1 MHERVKSA
9 PGTQRRLL
17 CLWLLAAA
25 LLCAGREAL
34 ALDRFQ
40 VEGYLLPNG
49 LQLLLKP
56 GDERAHVSIRL
67 VVGVGF
73 DDFSCTDQELPH
85 LLEHLLFSGIDEHG
99 EGGLE
104 ERMQAL
110 GGEWNAFTS
119 SADTTFVIEAPA
131 RNQRKVLD
139 LLLAAIT
146 QTRIDDNVLASTK
159 RIIEHEDGTHHSH
172 LQHLLD
178 KPAQD
183 SNASSQLAIELGLK
197 CPQPAEVTD
206 LTLEQVREVR
216 QNWYAPNNMSLI
228 VVGGL
233 DKLLPAYLERTWGA
247 LDAVEPS
254 DHQDLRSVTHEAE
267 PQAELIRGW
276 LGDDAT
282 LHLYFL
288 EPVLDT
294 AHPATLDLLQSY
306 LEWELYREL
315 RLAHGLS
322 YGPWVA
328 RESYGDSGLLS
339 LNAAVDQA
347 DIGQAGLVMGQ
358 MIARLRDNG
367 VDAATFKRLK
377 NLAIARQAWAA
388 QGNIALAD
396 YYWGALADYTD
407 GRFASPARQ
416 LGQVTVEDANTALR
430 QLVSKPG
437 YVRVEKP
444 LLSYDQFYQLA
455 WAVLIGLALLLV
467 GLIVWRRRAKRH

>member
-9 PGTQRRLL
+9 PGTQHRLL
-17 CLWLLAAA
+17 CLWLLAAT
-25 LLCAGREAL
+25 LLCAGREAV

-104 ERMQAL
+104 ERMQTL

-131 RNQRKVLD
+131 HNQRKVLD
-139 LLLAAIT
+139 LLLAAV
-146 QTRIDDNVLASTK
+146 TRTTIDEKALASAK
-159 RIIEHEDGTHHSH
+159 RIIEHEDGGHHSH
-172 LQHLLD
+172 LQRLLD
-178 KPAQD
+178 KPARD
-183 SNASSQLAIELGLK
+183 SDASSQLAIELGLK
-197 CPQPAEVTD
+197 CPQPAEVAD
-206 LTLEQVREVR
+206 LTLAQVRDVR

-254 DHQDLRSVTHEAE
+254 DHQDLRSVTHAAE
-267 PQAELIRGW
+267 PQAELTRGW
-276 LGDDAT
+276 LGEDAK
-282 LHLYFL
+282 LHLYFV
-288 EPVLDT
+288 EPVLET
-294 AHPATLDLLQSY
+294 AHPATLDLLQMY

-339 LNAAVDQA
+339 LNADVDRA
-347 DIGQAGLVMGQ
+347 DIGQTGLVMGQ

-367 VDAATFKRLK
+367 VDAETFKRLK

-388 QGNIALAD
+388 QGNVALAD

-416 LGQVTVEDANTALR
+416 LAQVTVEDANTALR
-430 QLVSKPG
+430 QMVGTQG
-437 YVRVEKP
+437 YIRVDKP
-444 LLSYDQFYQLA
+444 LLGYDELYRIA
-455 WAVLIGLALLLV
+455 WAVLIGMAALLV
-467 GLIVWRRRAKRH
+467 GLIVWRRVKRR

>member
-9 PGTQRRLL
+9 PGTQHRLL
-17 CLWLLAAA
+17 CLWLLAAT
-25 LLCAGREAL
+25 LLCAGREAV

-104 ERMQAL
+104 ERMQTL

-131 RNQRKVLD
+131 HNQRKVLD
-139 LLLAAIT
+139 LLLAAV
-146 QTRIDDNVLASTK
+146 TRTTIDKKALASAK
-159 RIIEHEDGTHHSH
+159 RIIEHEDGGHHSH
-172 LQHLLD
+172 LQRLLD
-178 KPAQD
+178 KPARD
-183 SNASSQLAIELGLK
+183 SDASSQLAIELGLK
-197 CPQPAEVTD
+197 CPQPAEVAD
-206 LTLEQVREVR
+206 LTLAQVRDVR
-216 QNWYAPNNMSLI
+216 QNWYAPNNMNLI

-254 DHQDLRSVTHEAE
+254 DHQDLRSVTHAAE
-267 PQAELIRGW
+267 PQAELTRGW
-276 LGDDAT
+276 LGEDAK
-282 LHLYFL
+282 LHLYFV
-288 EPVLDT
+288 EPVLET
-294 AHPATLDLLQSY
+294 AHPATLDLLQMY

-339 LNAAVDQA
+339 LNADVDRA
-347 DIGQAGLVMGQ
+347 DIGQTGLVMGQ

-367 VDAATFKRLK
+367 VDAETFKRLK

-388 QGNIALAD
+388 QGNVALAD

-416 LGQVTVEDANTALR
+416 LTQVTVEDANTALR
-430 QLVSKPG
+430 QMVGTQG
-437 YVRVEKP
+437 YIRVEKP
-444 LLSYDQFYQLA
+444 LLSYDELYRIA
-455 WAVLIGLALLLV
+455 WAVLIGLALLLA
-467 GLIVWRRRAKRH
+467 GLIVWRRAKRR